1 MWHGTGTQAM
11 EDRLL
16 AVAVWLAVRLEDVRD
31 RLQRESGQSMVEYA
45 VVVGLIA
52 IIAMAAIQAFGQ
64 GITQVFQQLLSKIQ
78 SIGS

>member
-16 AVAVWLAVRLEDVRD
+16 TATVWMTVRLGDVRD
-31 RLQRESGQSMVEYA
+31 RLRRESGQSMVEYA

-52 IIAMAAIQAFGQ
+52 VIAMAAVQAFGQ